1 MWLMILW
8 RLQVC
13 SLSSKTLAIL
23 LCKKVIWDWIVRSG
37 AGRKMTE
44 KSPENT
50 VVTQTMIESIWK
62 FNIRVCYTKRKQV
75 KMGDFK

>member
-1 MWLMILW
+1 
-8 RLQVC
+8 
-13 SLSSKTLAIL
+13 
-23 LCKKVIWDWIVRSG
+23 
-37 AGRKMTE
+37 MTE
-44 KSPENT
+44 KT